1 MAEKILIANIKGPK
15 GEPGQGLPIGGNTGN
30 VLIKKSNDDLDYD
43 WLDLD
48 ASADFLIENGF
59 GKLRYYNNKFQYYDN
74 DTSSWIDT
82 IPTLDNSFI
91 IKITPNSVS
100 KFVTACNPETLN
112 IEIKLEEPRDTIV
125 DSQVFCILERV
136 IVRRKKDSFPTD
148 ENDGDHVF
156 TVNRNEFGKYKDK
169 PFIDVVNGDIDDV
182 YYYKAFPVSN
192 NGIVSYRED
201 NNRKCK
207 IKDYQIYGFRIDQN
221 ESDPEIMV
229 QYLDDVDNTY
239 FSPAHMNYEKDVFD
253 YGDWGESWF
262 IKKLKPCMLKYDGTV
277 AYELDK
283 NDYSKKVD
291 GSPSDITDDTFE
303 GNVMVG
309 FPKIY
314 WKIIENGNDT
324 ADVFFSDRKLD
335 DDYVCWCNINELG
348 EEIDYFYYCAY
359 NSSYTNP
366 RMRSLSGKTMNG
378 NYTYATAFTRA
389 KANNITGQNA
399 WHIELFI
406 DRVLINLLLTLIGK
420 STDSQTVFGMGN
432 SSNASALTGVL
443 DKKGL
448 FYGKTTPHNI
458 KVFGI
463 ENYWGNQLRYAAGV
477 ISGNGV
483 VKLKLTHSTLDG
495 STVEGYNGNG
505 SGYKSISGL
514 STSAGYISKMK
525 FTDNIMFPSET
536 KASVTTKYCDNYAI
550 QTDNRLAYCGGAG
563 TSTLGSTG
571 AFYIGFNCSS
581 ASAAAGISSGLSCKP
596 LNTTPQ
602 EV

>member
-1 MAEKILIANIKGPK
+1 MAEKVIIANIKGPK
-15 GEPGQGLPIGGNTGN
+15 GDPGQGLPTGGTMGN
-30 VLIKKSNDDLDYD
+30 VLIKKSDDDFNYD
-43 WLDLD
+43 WADFD
-48 ASADFLIENGF
+48 ASADFLTENGF
-59 GKLRYYNNKFQYYDN
+59 GKLRYYDNKFQYYDAIS
-74 DTSSWIDT
+74 SSWIDT

-91 IKITPNSVS
+91 IQLTPSSVR
-100 KFVTACNPETLN
+100 KFVTVCNPETLN

-125 DSQVFCILERV
+125 DSQVLCIVDRV

-148 ENDGDHVF
+148 ENDGEHVF
-156 TVNRNEFGKYKDK
+156 TVSRNEFGKYKDK
-169 PFIDVVNGDIDDV
+169 PFIDVVNGSTDDI
-182 YYYKAFPVSN
+182 YYYKAFPVSV
-192 NGIVSYRED
+192 NGIVSYMED
-201 NNRKCK
+201 NNRKCT
-207 IKDYQIYGFRIDQN
+207 IKNYQLYGFKIDQS
-221 ESDPEIMV
+221 ESDPEVMV

-239 FSPAHMNYEKDVFD
+239 FSPAYMNYEEDIFN
-253 YGDWGESWF
+253 YGDWEEAWF

-291 GSPSDITDDTFE
+291 GSPSDITDANFE

-314 WKIIENGNDT
+314 WKIIDNGDDT
-324 ADVFFSDRKLD
+324 ANVFFSDRKLD

-366 RMRSLSGKTMNG
+366 RIRSLSGKSMDGSYNFS
-378 NYTYATAFTRA
+378 TAFTRA

-432 SSNASALTGVL
+432 SSNASGLTGVL

-448 FYGKTTPHNI
+448 FYGKNTANNI

-463 ENYWGNQLRYAAGV
+463 ENYWGNQLRYTAGV

-483 VKLKLTHSTLDG
+483 VKLKLTHGTLDG

-525 FTDNIMFPSET
+525 FTDNIMFPSEA

-550 QTDNRLAYCGGAG
+550 QTDTRLAYCGGAG

-571 AFYIGFNCSS
+571 AFYIGFNCNSS
-581 ASAAAGISSGLSCKP
+581 STAAGISSGLSCKP

>member
-1 MAEKILIANIKGPK
+1 MAEKVLIANIKGPK
-15 GEPGQGLPIGGNTGN
+15 GDPGQGLPTGGTMGH
-30 VLIKKSNDDLDYD
+30 VLIKKSDDDFNYD
-43 WLDLD
+43 WADFD
-48 ASADFLIENGF
+48 ASADFLTENGF
-59 GKLRYYNNKFQYYDN
+59 GKLRYYDNKFQYYDAIS
-74 DTSSWIDT
+74 SSWIDT

-91 IKITPNSVS
+91 IQLTPSSVR
-100 KFVTACNPETLN
+100 KFVTVCNPETLN

-125 DSQVFCILERV
+125 DSQVLCIVDRV

-148 ENDGDHVF
+148 ENDGEHVF
-156 TVNRNEFGKYKDK
+156 TVSRNEFGKYKDK
-169 PFIDVVNGDIDDV
+169 PFIDVVNGSTDDI
-182 YYYKAFPVSN
+182 YYYKAFPVSV

-221 ESDPEIMV
+221 ESDPEVMV

-253 YGDWGESWF
+253 YGDWEDSWF
-262 IKKLKPCMLKYDGTV
+262 IKKLKPCMLNYDGTV
-277 AYELDK
+277 AYELNKD
-283 NDYSKKVD
+283 DYALKAD

-314 WKIIENGNDT
+314 WKIIDNGNDT
-324 ADVFFSDRKLD
+324 VDVYFSDRKLD
-335 DDYVCWCNINELG
+335 SDYVCWCNINETG

-359 NSSYTNP
+359 NSSYTDP
-366 RMRSLSGKTMNG
+366 RMRSLSGKSMDG
-378 NYTYATAFTRA
+378 NYNFSTAFTRA

-432 SSNASALTGVL
+432 SSNVNGITGVL
-443 DKKGL
+443 DKNGL

-463 ENYWGNQLRYAAGV
+463 ENYWGNQLRYTAGA
-477 ISGNGV
+477 ISGSGV

-514 STSAGYISKMK
+514 STSNGYISKMK

-536 KASVTTKYCDNYAI
+536 KASVTTKYCDQYAI
-550 QTDNRLAYCGGAG
+550 QTDTRFAYCGGTG
-563 TSTLGSTG
+563 TSTLGLVG
-571 AFYIGFNCSS
+571 AFYIGFNCNSS
-581 ASAAAGISSGLSCKP
+581 SKAVGIASGLSCKP
-596 LNTTPQ
+596 LNQTPQ